1 MARTRIKL
9 ISGYEADIEDLVNDF
24 IEDQKNKVEK
34 VNAVDFYLFDVYDD
48 DDDETYITACI
59 NYELGK

>member
-24 IEDQKNKVEK
+24 IEDPKNKVKK
-34 VNAVDFYLFDVYDD
+34 VNAVDFYLFGVYDD
-48 DDDETYITACI
+48 ITACI
-59 NYELGK
+59 NYELDK

>member
-24 IEDQKNKVEK
+24 IEDPKNKVKK
-34 VNAVDFYLFDVYDD
+34 VNAVDFYIFDVYDD
-48 DDDETYITACI
+48 DETCITACV
-59 NYELGK
+59 NYELGE

>member
-9 ISGYEADIEDLVNDF
+9 ISGYETDIEDLVNDF
-24 IEDQKNKVEK
+24 IEDPKNKVKK
-34 VNAVDFYLFDVYDD
+34 VNAVDFYLFDVY
-48 DDDETYITACI
+48 DDETYITACI

>member
-48 DDDETYITACI
+48 DETYITACI

>member
-24 IEDQKNKVEK
+24 IEDSKNKVKK
-34 VNAVDFYLFDVYDD
+34 VNAVDFYLFGVY

>member
-24 IEDQKNKVEK
+24 IEDPKNKVKK
-34 VNAVDFYLFDVYDD
+34 VNAVDFYLCW
-48 DDDETYITACI
+48 CI
-59 NYELGK
+59 